1 MRYVN
6 QVLLITGDIM
16 VDFFDLYLSEDCPY
30 GDETTELLG
39 ITGKGRLRI
48 MSREHGV
55 AACMDDLSEF
65 YRRNGL
71 EVVSSLGNGAEFN
84 AHDVIFEAQ
93 GELPVLFRLW
103 RVSQTFLSL
112 VCAIASNTRF
122 SVELAHKVNPD
133 LIIATS
139 RKTHPGFR
147 KYELKAVKTGG
158 GHHHRN
164 SLSDSVLL
172 SQNHLNIIED
182 IGRLR
187 STRKIEIEPR
197 NREEAFKYA
206 PLADVLLLDHFIPEE
221 LESLVPE
228 LRSLNQG
235 LEVAVGGIE
244 LKRVAEYAPFVDIIV
259 TSELYYSKPLDLT
272 AKIRKL

>member
-1 MRYVN
+1 MKYVN

-39 ITGKGRLRI
+39 IAGKGRLRI

-147 KYELKAVKTGG
+147 KYELKAVKNGG

-182 IGRLR
+182 IGKLR

-197 NREEAFKYA
+197 NREEAYKYA

-235 LEVAVGGIE
+235 LEIAVGGID

>member
-1 MRYVN
+1 MF
-6 QVLLITGDIM
+6 TGDMM

-39 ITGKGRLRI
+39 IGGKGRLRI
-48 MSREHGV
+48 MPREHGV
-55 AACMDDLSEF
+55 AACMDDLGDL
-65 YRRNGL
+65 YRKNGL

-93 GELPVLFRLW
+93 GDLPLLFRLW

-122 SVELAHKVNPD
+122 CVELAHKVNPD

-147 KYELKAVKTGG
+147 KYELKAVKIGG
-158 GHHHRN
+158 GQHHRN
-164 SLSDSVLL
+164 SLSDSVLI
-172 SQNHLNIIED
+172 SQNHLNVIENL
-182 IGRLR
+182 GRLR

-197 NREEAFKYA
+197 SREEAYKYA
-206 PLADVLLLDHFIPEE
+206 PLADVLLLDHFSPEE
-221 LESLVPE
+221 LGSIVPE
-228 LRSLNQG
+228 LRALNPG
-235 LEVAVGGIE
+235 IEIAVGGID
-244 LKRVAEYAPFVDIIV
+244 LKRAAEYAKSADIIV

-272 AKIRKL
+272 AKIRKV